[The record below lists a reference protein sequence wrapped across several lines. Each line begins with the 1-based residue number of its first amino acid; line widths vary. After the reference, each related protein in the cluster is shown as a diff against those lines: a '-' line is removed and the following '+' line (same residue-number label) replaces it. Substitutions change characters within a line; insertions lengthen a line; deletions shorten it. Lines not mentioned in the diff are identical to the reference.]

1 MGECARTG
9 IWWVVCFIFNGMRVD
24 VDVSSDG
31 GTRVTL
37 PPRSGPDEIAITW
50 LWHPM
55 KSTTILLL
63 AASLYAETAAPFA
76 PLEEWKAAVMS
87 GDQTALARLYS
98 SNPPAVAQVG

>member
-1 MGECARTG
+1 LHWKPFPSLAPFHAHL
-9 IWWVVCFIFNGMRVD
+9 VLDN
-24 VDVSSDG
+24 S
-31 GTRVTL
+31 VTL